1 MQTLFATL
9 IAFALLLQTGGAPG
23 RVVNLVLPRS
33 LHEDEGLAVEL
44 KLGVLERGAAIK
56 IETTSGRN
64 LGTISPYGIRSGEEA
79 GTYTV
84 PVPPE
89 VVSNNR
95 VSLRIILDQ
104 HSRGKRAPT
113 DQELRAIRLQ
123 ITPRGNQ

>member
-9 IAFALLLQTGGAPG
+9 LAFAFFMQASGAPG
-23 RVVNLVLPRS
+23 QVVNLVLPRS
-33 LHEDEGLAVEL
+33 LATDESLAVEL
-44 KLGVLERGAAIK
+44 KLGVLERGDR
-56 IETTSGRN
+56 IEVESMSGKL
-64 LGTISPYGIRSGEEA
+64 LGAISPYGIRAGEEA

-89 VVSNNR
+89 LVANNR

-113 DQELRAIRLQ
+113 NKELRGVRLQ
-123 ITPRGNQ
+123 ITSTR